1 MNAPVLVTLPE
12 ALARLQAEPELFM
25 VYDARVAWVASQ
37 LTEALPVRA
46 SMPLETSEEGKTL
59 ETVQVL
65 ERWLLQADAS
75 RGALLV
81 AVGGG
86 ITTDLVGFAAAIYKR
101 GIRYVNVPTTLLAQ
115 VDAAIGGKTG
125 VNLDGYKNMLGAF
138 RMPEFTVL
146 EAAFLRTLPAR
157 EFRCG
162 LAELLKT
169 FLLGDGPAY
178 AATLSSLK
186 SAQIE
191 DEEGKKGLS
200 SLKMAQNEDEEGE
213 KGLSSLKTAKIED
226 EEGDKSLSSLKMA
239 QIEDE
244 IRRAAAIKAQIVA
257 EDPEEHG
264 VRAKLNLGHTFGH
277 AIEHEARL
285 HGADIA
291 HGEAVAM
298 GIILAA
304 ELSER
309 LGVAQK
315 GLSAQLRAD
324 FEAVGLPTENPY
336 PVEDLVEALRKDK
349 KAAAGGKVK
358 FVLLRAP
365 GDVILQELPY
375 DCYLHTK

>member
-1 MNAPVLVTLPE
+1 MNASVLLSLSE

-25 VYDARVAWVASQ
+25 VYDANVDWVASQ
-37 LTEALPVRA
+37 LKEALPVRA
-46 SMPLETSEEGKTL
+46 SMALETSEEGKTL
-59 ETVQVL
+59 ETVQAL
-65 ERWLLQADAS
+65 ERWLLQEDAS

-138 RMPEFTVL
+138 RMPECTVL

-169 FLLGDGPAY
+169 FLIDDGAAY
-178 AATLSSLK
+178 GALVSSLQ
-186 SAQIE
+186 SAQNKDERGIE
-191 DEEGKKGLS
+191 D
-200 SLKMAQNEDEEGE
+200 D
-213 KGLSSLKTAKIED
+213 
-226 EEGDKSLSSLKMA
+226 
-239 QIEDE
+239 
-244 IRRAAAIKAQIVA
+244 IRRAAAIKARIVA

-264 VRAKLNLGHTFGH
+264 VRAKLNLGHSFGH

-285 HGADIA
+285 HGADIT

-298 GIILAA
+298 GILLAA

-315 GLSAQLRAD
+315 GLSAQLKAD
-324 FEAVGLPTENPY
+324 FSRLGLPVASPY
-336 PVEDLVEALRKDK
+336 PVEDLVESLRKDK
-349 KAAAGGKVK
+349 KAVTGGKVK

-365 GDVILQELPY
+365 GDVVLQELPY

>member
-1 MNAPVLVTLPE
+1 MNAPVLLPLTE

-25 VYDARVAWVASQ
+25 VYDGNVEWVASQ
-37 LTEALPVRA
+37 LLEVLPVRA
-46 SMPLETSEEGKTL
+46 SMLLETSEEGKTL
-59 ETVQVL
+59 QTVQML

-75 RGALLV
+75 RGALLL

-86 ITTDLVGFAAAIYKR
+86 ITTDLVGFTAAIYKR
-101 GIRYVNVPTTLLAQ
+101 GIRYANVPTTLLAQ

-146 EAAFLRTLPAR
+146 EAAFLRTLPPR

-169 FLLGDGPAY
+169 FLIGDGAAY
-178 AATLSSLK
+178 GALVSSLQ
-186 SAQIE
+186 STQIE
-191 DEEGKKGLS
+191 DERG
-200 SLKMAQNEDEEGE
+200 
-213 KGLSSLKTAKIED
+213 IED
-226 EEGDKSLSSLKMA
+226 D
-239 QIEDE
+239 
-244 IRRAAAIKAQIVA
+244 IRRAAAIKARIVA

-285 HGADIA
+285 HGADIT

-298 GIILAA
+298 GIVLAA

-315 GLSAQLRAD
+315 GLSAQLKAD
-324 FEAVGLPTENPY
+324 FSRLGLPVDCPY

-349 KAAAGGKVK
+349 KAVAGGKVK

-365 GDVILQELPY
+365 GDVVLQELPY

>member
-200 SLKMAQNEDEEGE
+200 SLKMAQ
-213 KGLSSLKTAKIED
+213 
-226 EEGDKSLSSLKMA
+226 
-239 QIEDE
+239 IEDE

-277 AIEHEARL
+277 AIEHEARK

-324 FEAVGLPTENPY
+324 FEAIGLPTESPY

-349 KAAAGGKVK
+349 KAAVGGKVK